1 MAAAFKR
8 EDIGLKEKKTRKYER
23 QYDSQYEREPTR
35 VT

>member
-23 QYDSQYEREPTR
+23 QYEREPTR